1 MKKPISHLKYFFA
14 INRKLQKK
22 KTNSSLLSHNT
33 YAHFTHHTINPLVNI
48 TKIKINN

>member
-22 KTNSSLLSHNT
+22 KKNE
-33 YAHFTHHTINPLVNI
+33 FFPII
-48 TKIKINN
+48 TQYLRSFYTSYNKSFSKYYENKD

>member
-22 KTNSSLLSHNT
+22 KNE
-33 YAHFTHHTINPLVNI
+33 FFPII
-48 TKIKINN
+48 TQYLRSFYTSYNKSFSKYYENKD

>member
-22 KTNSSLLSHNT
+22 TNSSLLSYNT